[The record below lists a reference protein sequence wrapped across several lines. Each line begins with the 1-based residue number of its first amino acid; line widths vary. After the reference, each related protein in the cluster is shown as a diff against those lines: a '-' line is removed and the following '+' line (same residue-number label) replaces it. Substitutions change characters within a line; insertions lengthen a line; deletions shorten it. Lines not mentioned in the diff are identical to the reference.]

1 MIARRIDRQV
11 HNDSYRDLALYIA
24 DARQKGEK
32 VLTRWVAG
40 GQADDYLTGIVEAEA
55 IQALNTRSTKAKTY
69 HLLVSFR
76 PEDEDKLSPAIIQEM
91 ELAFAKGLGLA
102 EHQRHA
108 AIHKNTNNLHFHIA
122 YNLIHPERLTIHEP
136 FRDFR
141 VLSRVCRE
149 LEGKYNL
156 LIDPGMETT
165 QEKIKS
171 KPSARLKSM
180 EIQSGQESLFSYA
193 QKHKKDIL
201 VSMDTA
207 GTWPEVHQVFARFG
221 LRLKLHG
228 NGLAIT
234 DTHGKTGLKA
244 SSLDKT
250 LSKGSLEARFGL
262 FQAPDR
268 IFTPAKS
275 DFTYT
280 AEPFQGGPER
290 DRLYTQFQEEMNQRR
305 SSLSDIERE
314 YQAQYDK
321 HRQVWRSKAEDLK
334 RLPMLRKDRKPL
346 WIDLRKLEKLALA
359 KIHCE
364 ATEKRKKV
372 RQEQP
377 YSTWNDFLKFQAKQ
391 GQEIALEVL
400 RAGKRMSKQ
409 ETQKPQ
415 NPTQNSRDLPIVEQ
429 MRALFKHPDSPF
441 KSPINLKYS
450 IDAKG
455 TVIFTLPSGGT
466 IRDTVS
472 AIHFSAWD
480 KNAKIM
486 AALLADKLY
495 KQKDELVAI
504 AYKQETIKEL
514 DEFLVTSANYAR

>member
-108 AIHKNTNNLHFHIA
+108 AIHKNTSNLHFHIA

-136 FRDFR
+136 FRDFF

-156 LIDPGMETT
+156 VIDPGMESAKGKT
-165 QEKIKS
+165 KV
-171 KPSARLKSM
+171 SARLKTM
-180 EIQSGQESLFSYA
+180 EIQSSQESLFSYT
-193 QKHKKDIL
+193 QKHKADIL
-201 VSMDTA
+201 ASMESA
-207 GTWPEVHQVFARFG
+207 ETWPEVHQVFARYG

-228 NGLAIT
+228 NGLTISDSHA
-234 DTHGKTGLKA
+234 KTGLKA

-250 LSKGSLEARFGL
+250 LSKGRLEARFGL

-268 IFTPAKS
+268 IFAPTKS
-275 DFTYT
+275 YFTYT
-280 AEPFQGGPER
+280 AEPLQQGPER
-290 DRLYTQFQEEMNQRR
+290 DWLYAQFQKEINQRR

-314 YQAQYDK
+314 YQAQCEKLRRGWQD
-321 HRQVWRSKAEDLK
+321 KAEDLK
-334 RLPMLRKDRKPL
+334 RLPMLRKDKKPL
-346 WIDLRKLEKLALA
+346 WVELRRLEKLALA
-359 KIHCE
+359 KIRSE
-364 ATEKRKKV
+364 AAEKRKKV
-372 RQEQP
+372 RQERP
-377 YSTWNDFLKFQAKQ
+377 YSTWNDFLKFLAKQ
-391 GQEIALEVL
+391 GQETALEVL
-400 RAGKRMSKQ
+400 RLSNRLKEKD
-409 ETQKPQ
+409 TQKIQTPPRSSH
-415 NPTQNSRDLPIVEQ
+415 NLPIVEQ
-429 MRALFKHPDSPF
+429 MRALLNHPDSPF
-441 KSPINLKYS
+441 RSPVNLKYT

-466 IRDTVS
+466 VRDS
-472 AIHFSAWD
+472 GQSIHFSAWD

-486 AALLADKLY
+486 ADLLAKTY
-495 KQKDELVAI
+495 RKQSAELAGNSLKEVFAI
-504 AYKQETIKEL
+504 NQALTAPK
-514 DEFLVTSANYAR
+514 SPGPSR